1 MSTCV
6 CTSAQVDAGLSP
18 AALAIAFCES
28 RPFMA
33 STIVGATSLAQLN
46 ENLAGLRASR
56 KEPPWPADRK
66 AESRPGLAF
75 GQTGP
80 SRPSRPLFSSTDRI
94 RRRVD
99 GRPRGDC
106 VNDIL
111 ARYPDPWRMLVR
123 DGG

>member
-6 CTSAQVDAGLSP
+6 CTCAQVDAGLSP

-56 KEPPWPADRK
+56 KEPPWPAYQQ

-80 SRPSRPLFSSTDRI
+80 SRPSRPLFSSTDTGFG
-94 RRRVD
+94 VEWTDDLED
-99 GRPRGDC
+99 G